1 MTLDLRRND
10 PCQQDG
16 RRNRWPGKAT
26 SGPQTQAL
34 DGREDVELL
43 GKQRL
48 AGPPRRGVTGQSF
61 CKRGLLGVCPGPAV
75 CGRGPQPWKG
85 GSGRCCLRQTWKPP
99 AIGRRAGE
107 QPRKSWYIHI
117 VARLGGE
124 VNQSHVHMCNS
135 MKEEGV
141 EFA

>member
-75 CGRGPQPWKG
+75 CRRGPPAVEGWLRALLSATDLEATRHRETCGRTAAKIMVYSYRSQAGRGG
-85 GSGRCCLRQTWKPP
+85 KP
-99 AIGRRAGE
+99 ITRA
-107 QPRKSWYIHI
+107 
-117 VARLGGE
+117 
-124 VNQSHVHMCNS
+124 HV
-135 MKEEGV
+135 
-141 EFA
+141 